1 MGTSQRGSEGD
12 GRRFWQPSRAV
23 RLKNARIVKSDDGI
37 DQIDPVHGTY
47 DATVQGVER
56 ITQRCIPGED
66 VQDRQSVRVTL
77 DRDSAFEDSNVI
89 VRVDLDPK
97 RWSTSE
103 RCRSVQL

>member
-1 MGTSQRGSEGD
+1 MKYCRFTYKGS
-12 GRRFWQPSRAV
+12 
-23 RLKNARIVKSDDGI
+23 ARYGLVDSS
-37 DQIDPVHGTY
+37 
-47 DATVQGVER
+47 QGVER
-56 ITQRCIPGED
+56 ITQRRIPGED
-66 VQDRQSVRVTL
+66 VQDLQSVRVTL